1 MTTQDH
7 NKAVQIRKGIYIA
20 IVGIVMVIVL
30 LTIVNTIRSMNSMKR
45 SHDNSEHKAKNFAS
59 DVDTSW
65 YKNQTREQNNLS
77 VANINKSS
85 SPSVSLSPNENT
97 SAADTKVK
105 DEIVIQTPADDKIL
119 LDAMKAPITS
129 NQLIGPQENL
139 GSGMSASNDF
149 HQGPT
154 SSRGEEATHDAN
166 MQGEKLAFL
175 KRNDTFENDYIH
187 SMVKDPI
194 SPYELKAGTI
204 IPGTLYTGINSD
216 LPGQITGQVQSN
228 VYDSRAG
235 KHLLI
240 PQGSKIIGIYDSQ
253 ISFGQERILIVW
265 NRIMFP
271 NGQSL
276 NLEGMSGVDMSG
288 YAGFTD
294 QVNSHY
300 GKMLYSVILMSVL
313 SSGAQL
319 SQPQQSN
326 SPFAGPTVGQTLAQS
341 LGTNIAN
348 VGTAIVTK
356 TLNVQPTLII
366 RPGYEF
372 NIQVKKDIA
381 FIKPYE

>member
-1 MTTQDH
+1 MEQSH
-7 NKAVQIRKGIYIA
+7 NKAVQIRKGVYIA
-20 IVGIVMVIVL
+20 IIAIVMIIVL
-30 LTIVNTIRSMNSMKR
+30 LTIINTIRSMDSMKK
-45 SHDNSEHKAKNFAS
+45 SHANQEHKAKTFAS
-59 DVDTSW
+59 EVDTSW
-65 YKNQTREQNNLS
+65 YKNKTREPNHSLE
-77 VANINKSS
+77 NIVEKSS
-85 SPSVSLSPNENT
+85 NIPVSRGSLNENV
-97 SAADTKVK
+97 KVSNISVK
-105 DEIVIQTPADDKIL
+105 NEAILQEMPDDKAV

-129 NQLIGPQENL
+129 NQLTGEQGGM
-139 GSGMSASNDF
+139 GSMGSPSRNF
-149 HQGPT
+149 NQGLA
-154 SSRGEEATHDAN
+154 SSRGEDATHDIN
-166 MQGEKLAFL
+166 MQTEKLAFL
-175 KRNDTFENDYIH
+175 NRDNTAENDYIH
-187 SMVKDPI
+187 SIVRDPI
-194 SPYELKAGTI
+194 SPYELKAGSI

-228 VYDSRAG
+228 VYDSRSG

-240 PQGSKIIGIYDSQ
+240 PQGSKIVGIYDSQ
-253 ISFGQERILIVW
+253 VSYGQERVLIVW
-265 NRIMFP
+265 NRIIFP

-276 NLEGMSGVDMSG
+276 NLEGMSGVDMAG
-288 YAGFTD
+288 YAGFKD

-300 GKMLYSVILMSVL
+300 GKMLSSVILMSVL

-366 RPGYEF
+366 RPGYQF